1 MSKENQND
9 TKRKRTLLD
18 DAKKT
23 VKRFLDEKELM
34 IALGWCEKYERNV
47 RFWLMQKKPK
57 IIQKKKSSWMMR
69 RNEWKKIK
77 EQYDRSWMMRKKLW
91 RRDERSRLKKKNKLW
106 RERKKNFF
114 NEKKMNRSWMKRIS
128 SLYNDTKNLSD
139 DLVCCVVWSSEIYV
153 YDDDEQ

>member
-1 MSKENQND
+1 
-9 TKRKRTLLD
+9 
-18 DAKKT
+18 
-23 VKRFLDEKELM
+23 M
-34 IALGWCEKYERNV
+34 IALEWCERNYEEEMNV
-47 RFWLMQKKPK
+47 LDW
-57 IIQKKKSSWMMR
+57 
-69 RNEWKKIK
+69 
-77 EQYDRSWMMRKKLW
+77 
-91 RRDERSRLKKKNKLW
+91 KKKNKLW